1 MRISDWSSDVC
12 SSDLMLSLTT
22 MVSVPTFGITR
33 TEGATMAID
42 VAGTTVLITGA
53 SAGLGVEFAHRFAA
67 RGANLVLVARRA
79 DRLEA
84 LATELRGAHGLIV
97 TVLPADLSA
106 PGVAASRSEERRV
119 GTECVSTC
127 RSRWTA

>member
-84 LATELRGAHGLIV
+84 
-97 TVLPADLSA
+97 
-106 PGVAASRSEERRV
+106 RSEERRV
-119 GTECVSTC
+119 GNGGVSQC
-127 RSRWTA
+127 RTRWSPNQ